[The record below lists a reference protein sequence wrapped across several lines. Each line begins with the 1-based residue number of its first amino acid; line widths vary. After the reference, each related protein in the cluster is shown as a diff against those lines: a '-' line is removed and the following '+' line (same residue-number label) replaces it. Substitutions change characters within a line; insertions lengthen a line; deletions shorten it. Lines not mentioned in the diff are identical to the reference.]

1 MYGRILYS
9 DLKKVFPD
17 LEGKD
22 YDVVVLGYTPQS
34 CPYSNMVSKI
44 ISKHKNYRKNHKFI
58 EISRGEES
66 FRVKEDLGYKST
78 FPLVFLKSSKG
89 DYKHIGGAQEFD
101 SLTQEEE
108 TVEEEQIPSKIST
121 KSHGDMLE
129 DLFKAAQKI
138 HVTGREVV
146 QIGLDEAGG
155 VGYVLTGDNS
165 CDRHLQKSLHCIIM
179 KGNSLS
185 GYDQFI
191 DKLEDEIG
199 ALGRTGNSI
208 VSVLVQTHRPE
219 NVPYAMVVW
228 KRDPTRPVQHLKIM
242 LQKITF
248 SSGCENTYTQFLTGL
263 AKESVKV
270 QASGRRVEYVGTDC
284 YKNREETETTICGI
298 VVYNDIQKPE
308 NSLPELQYS
317 LFMFDI
323 EGKTEKDRFER
334 VIEKTESMISKRPG
348 DFKIVKSVSIGT
360 CQLLSLVL
368 TMYENI

>member
-22 YDVVVLGYTPQS
+22 YDVVVLGYAPQS

-66 FRVKEDLGYKST
+66 YRVKKDLGYKST

-89 DYKHIGGAQEFD
+89 GYKHIGGAQEFD
-101 SLTQEEE
+101 SLTQEG
-108 TVEEEQIPSKIST
+108 TVEEDQPTSEIST

-138 HVTGREVV
+138 HVAGREVV
-146 QIGLDEAGG
+146 QIGLEEACGL
-155 VGYVLTGDNS
+155 GYILTGDNS
-165 CDRHLQKSLHCIIM
+165 CDRHLQKSLHYIIV

-185 GYDQFI
+185 GYDHFI
-191 DKLEDEIG
+191 DKLEEEIG
-199 ALGRTGNSI
+199 ILGRTGNSI
-208 VSVLVQTHRPE
+208 VSVLVQTYRPE

-248 SSGCENTYTQFLTGL
+248 SSKCEKTYKQFLKGL
-263 AKESVKV
+263 AKESVKI

-284 YKNREETETTICGI
+284 YKNREETETTVCGI

-317 LFMFDI
+317 LFRLDI
-323 EGKTEKDRFER
+323 EGKTDKDRFEG
-334 VIEKTESMISKRPG
+334 VIEQTESLISQRPG
-348 DFKIVKSVSIGT
+348 DFKIVKSVSIDT
-360 CQLLSLVL
+360 CQLISLVL
-368 TMYENI
+368 AMYEN